1 MKRQDYFNS
10 IEQRLNFLV
19 LRTKSR
25 GKLNLLDLNIHEETF
40 FENLL
45 NIVYSLE
52 LRNLNKED
60 KNAKGVDLIDSNNRV
75 VFQVTST
82 VTIAKINKSLEKLG
96 SEYQGYNLK
105 FIFISH
111 DAHSKLSK
119 KSYNKNSYIIFDPLD
134 DILDITTLLSE
145 IVHTNDIQKIEEIYT
160 LCKEEIPLDEMKG
173 STPSH
178 EIGFRNQMLSKA
190 KWNHETTNDS
200 RYVKREKLID
210 WIDENVNDTAV
221 RTISIKGMGGTGKTS
236 LLGYW
241 AKIHSSNIRRPV
253 EGLFYWSFY
262 VERDCNKFI
271 NSLLDYFEDNFKV
284 DFGDSRKSYIAIDF
298 FVQKFHELP
307 PILIIL
313 DGLEVLQEGMSE
325 SSYGS
330 FIDSVL
336 RDFILQVTSARTLWL
351 CITTSRFPL
360 VDILAKREFKEKPI
374 TGVEG
379 VEGAEILSNHGINGN
394 LEDRRMI
401 SNYLEGHPLGIK
413 VFSASFTS
421 NDDRN
426 QPLNHF
432 NTLFEGLKSDEI
444 SDKLDKLLWF
454 YKKNAS
460 LLQTQTLYALSIFR
474 KGITPTTWIAVCK
487 ELMTP
492 IEVSDYDIKLSIGD
506 LTQIGLVL
514 KDTIESKDMYSCHPV
529 IRDFFNSSYLTDEPE
544 SGRLVANFLTQ
555 SPDSIEISGV
565 ASIERFII
573 SIEVLLKINIEQ
585 DAIDIYRQRLK
596 RGRLFVDLG
605 VPKEA
610 KRLYRMF
617 FDYYEVKRRKRTTI
631 GYYIQSDMDIIIDFV
646 NPYVEYC
653 IQLGEFHEAKKAIDF
668 SESYRQSSVCLR
680 WRATISFQQGNF
692 RDAISLCKRA
702 IAMDDIHQ
710 KKTNGKSESLIISS
724 FLLFKIHT
732 VTGENARKLQ
742 KEIGELIELSSIK
755 EFSDF
760 KIRYPLSKLLWA
772 VRSKNKRQ
780 IQQYIDQVEEGLISI
795 KDWYFKLQT
804 HIDLAEAYTLV
815 KEYEK
820 ALVHVEYVYQK
831 SVKESYPYI
840 LYLSSL
846 LKAKIQYLTQ
856 ERNFN
861 VESVFNTLQLS
872 KTNEMPLISLMTL
885 DLLLEV
891 KGSNEDLE
899 EQRNYYRS
907 TLGLI

>member
-40 FENLL
+40 LENLI

-60 KNAKGVDLIDSNNRV
+60 KNAKGVDLIDRNNRI

-82 VTIAKINKSLEKLG
+82 ATIDKINKSLEKLG
-96 SEYQGYNLK
+96 SEYQGYRLK
-105 FIFISH
+105 FIFIGH
-111 DAHSKLSK
+111 DVHSKLSK
-119 KSYNKNSYIIFDPLD
+119 KSYNKNSYVIFDPVD

-160 LCKEEIPLDEMKG
+160 LCKREIPLDEMKE
-173 STPSH
+173 SSPSH
-178 EIGFRNQMLSKA
+178 EVGFRNQMLSKA

-200 RYVKREKLID
+200 RYVKRAKLVD
-210 WIDENVNDTAV
+210 WLDKSVNDTAV

-241 AKIHSSNIRRPV
+241 TKIHNSNMQRPV

-271 NSLLDYFEDNFKV
+271 NSLLDYFENNFKV
-284 DFGDSRKSYIAIDF
+284 DFGDSRKNFVAIDF
-298 FVQKFHELP
+298 FVYIFHELP

-325 SSYGS
+325 SSYGA
-330 FIDSVL
+330 FIDSAL
-336 RDFILQVTSARTLWL
+336 RDFILQITSARKPWL

-360 VDILAKREFKEKPI
+360 VDIRFKKEFKEKQI
-374 TGVEG
+374 SGVEEG
-379 VEGAEILSNHGINGN
+379 EGAEILSNHGINGN
-394 LEDRRMI
+394 LEDKKMI

-460 LLQTQTLYALSIFR
+460 LLQIQTLYALSIFR
-474 KGITPTTWIAVCK
+474 QGIALSTWIAICK

-492 IEVSDYDIKLSIGD
+492 IEVSDYDIKISIGN

-514 KDTIESKDMYSCHPV
+514 KDTIDSKDMYSCHPV

-573 SIEVLLKINIEQ
+573 SIEVLLKINNEQ
-585 DAIDIYRQRLK
+585 DAIDTYQQRLRK
-596 RGRLFVDLG
+596 GEVFIRLGL
-605 VPKEA
+605 PKEA

-617 FDYYEVKRRKRTTI
+617 FDYYEIERRKRTTI
-631 GYYIQSDMDIIIDFV
+631 GNYIQGGMDIVIDFV

-653 IQLGEFHEAKKAIDF
+653 IQLGEFYEANKAIIF
-668 SESYRQSSVCLR
+668 SESYKQSAVCLR

-692 RDAISLCKRA
+692 KDAISLCERA
-702 IAMDDIHQ
+702 IAMDNIQQ
-710 KKTNGKSESLIISS
+710 KKTSGKSESLIISS

-732 VTGENARKLQ
+732 VIGENPKKLQ

-760 KIRYPLSKLLWA
+760 KIRYPLSKVIWA
-772 VRSKNKRQ
+772 VHSKNKKQ
-780 IQQYIDQVEEGLISI
+780 VQQHIDQVEEGLNSI
-795 KDWYFKLQT
+795 KDWYFKLQV
-804 HIDLAEAYTLV
+804 HVDLAEAYTLV
-815 KEYEK
+815 GQYEK
-820 ALVHVEYVYQK
+820 ALIHVDYVYQK

-856 ERNFN
+856 GNSFTI
-861 VESVFNTLQLS
+861 ESVSNTLQLS
-872 KTNEMPLISLMTL
+872 KTNDMPLISLMAL
-885 DLLLEV
+885 DLLLDIE
-891 KGSNEDLE
+891 GSNEDLE
-899 EQRNYYRS
+899 EQRNYYRN

>member
-1 MKRQDYFNS
+1 MKRQEYFDS
-10 IEQRLNFLV
+10 IEKRITWLAV
-19 LRTKSR
+19 RTKTR
-25 GKLNLLDLNIHEETF
+25 GKQNLLELNLYLEHF

-45 NIVYSLE
+45 NIVYGYKLK
-52 LRNLNKED
+52 NLNKENS
-60 KNAKGVDLIDSNNRV
+60 NAKGVDLIDRV
-75 VFQVTST
+75 DKLAFQVTT
-82 VTIAKINKSLEKLG
+82 TATAAKINSSIDKLK
-96 SEYQGYNLK
+96 EDYQGYTLK
-105 FIFISH
+105 FMIIGINVQSSL
-111 DAHSKLSK
+111 AK
-119 KSYNKNSYIIFDPLD
+119 KKYNDNEYIRFNPVH
-134 DILDITTLLSE
+134 DILDIDMLLKE
-145 IVHTNDIQKIEEIYT
+145 IFHIDTEILEKIYNFCKNEVRLEEVSQTN
-160 LCKEEIPLDEMKG
+160 
-173 STPSH
+173 SFH
-178 EIGFRNQMLSKA
+178 EIGYRSQMLSKA
-190 KWNHETTNDS
+190 QWNHETTNDT
-200 RYVKREKLID
+200 RYVKREKLVD
-210 WIDENVNDTAV
+210 WLDKNVNDTAV

-241 AKIHSSNIRRPV
+241 AKIHNSNIQRPV

-271 NSLLDYFEDNFKV
+271 NSLLDYFENNFKV
-284 DFGDSRKSYIAIDF
+284 DFGDSRKNSIAIDF
-298 FVQKFHELP
+298 FVQRFHELP

-325 SSYGS
+325 SSYGA

-336 RDFILQVTSARTLWL
+336 RDFILQITSARKLWL

-360 VDILAKREFKEKPI
+360 IDIRFKREFKEKQI
-374 TGVEG
+374 SGVEG

-394 LEDRRMI
+394 LEDRKMI

-460 LLQTQTLYALSIFR
+460 LLQIQTLYALSIFR
-474 KGITPTTWIAVCK
+474 KGITPTTWIAICK

-492 IEVSDYDIKLSIGD
+492 VEVSDHDIKISIGN

-514 KDTIESKDMYSCHPV
+514 KDTIDSKDMYSCHPV
-529 IRDFFNSSYLTDEPE
+529 IRDFFNSSYLTDEPQ

-573 SIEVLLKINIEQ
+573 SIEVLLKVNNEQ
-585 DAIDIYRQRLK
+585 DAIDTYQQRLRK
-596 RGRLFVDLG
+596 GEIFIRLG

-617 FDYYEVKRRKRTTI
+617 FDYYETERRKRTTI
-631 GYYIQSDMDIIIDFV
+631 GHYIQGDMDIIIDFV

-653 IQLGEFHEAKKAIDF
+653 IQLGEFYEAKKAIDF
-668 SESYRQSSVCLR
+668 SESYKQSAVCLR
-680 WRATISFQQGNF
+680 WRATISFQKGNF
-692 RDAISLCKRA
+692 KDAISLCERA
-702 IAMDDIHQ
+702 IAMDNIHQ

-732 VTGENARKLQ
+732 VTGENAKKLQ

-760 KIRYPLSKLLWA
+760 KIRYPLSKLIWA
-772 VRSKNKRQ
+772 VHSKNKRQ
-780 IQQYIDQVEEGLISI
+780 IQQHIDQVEEDLTSI
-795 KDWYFKLQT
+795 KDWYFKLQV
-804 HIDLAEAYTLV
+804 HVDLAEAYTLV

-846 LKAKIQYLTQ
+846 LKAKIQHLIQGNSFTI
-856 ERNFN
+856 
-861 VESVFNTLQLS
+861 ESVSNTLQLS
-872 KTNEMPLISLMTL
+872 KTNEMPLISLMAL

-891 KGSNEDLE
+891 EGSNEDIE
-899 EQRNYYRS
+899 EQRNYYKNRLS
-907 TLGLI
+907 LS

>member
-1 MKRQDYFNS
+1 MTRQEYFDS
-10 IEQRLNFLV
+10 IEKRITWLV
-19 LRTKSR
+19 VRAKTR
-25 GKLNLLDLNIHEETF
+25 GKQNLLELNIYLEHF
-40 FENLL
+40 FEELL
-45 NIVYSLE
+45 NIVYGYKLK
-52 LRNLNKED
+52 NLNKED
-60 KNAKGVDLIDSNNRV
+60 SNSKGVDLIDRANKLAV
-75 VFQVTST
+75 QVTST
-82 VTIAKINKSLEKLG
+82 ATAAKINSSIDKLK
-96 SEYQGYNLK
+96 EDYQGYTLK
-105 FIFISH
+105 FMIIGINVQSSL
-111 DAHSKLSK
+111 AK
-119 KSYNKNSYIIFDPLD
+119 KKYNDNKYINFSPVQ
-134 DILDITTLLSE
+134 DILDIDILLKE
-145 IVHTNDIQKIEEIYT
+145 IFYSDKKNLEKIYYFCKNEVELEEIRQT
-160 LCKEEIPLDEMKG
+160 SL
-173 STPSH
+173 SH
-178 EIGFRNQMLSKA
+178 EVGFRNQMLSKA

-200 RYVKREKLID
+200 RYVKRENLVKWLD
-210 WIDENVNDTAV
+210 KNVNDIAV

-241 AKIHSSNIRRPV
+241 AKIHSSNILRPV

-271 NSLLDYFEDNFKV
+271 NCLLDYFEDSFEI
-284 DFGDSRKSYIAIDF
+284 DFGDSRKNYIAIDF
-298 FVQKFHELP
+298 FFQRFHEFP

-313 DGLEVLQEGMSE
+313 DGLEVLQEGMNE

-336 RDFILQVTSARTLWL
+336 RDFILRVTSAQTLWL

-394 LEDRRMI
+394 LEDREMI

-413 VFSASFTS
+413 VFSAAFTS

-474 KGITPTTWIAVCK
+474 KGIALTTWIAVCK

-492 IEVSDYDIKLSIGD
+492 VEVSDYDIKLSIGN
-506 LTQIGLVL
+506 LMQIGLVL

-585 DAIDIYRQRLK
+585 DAIDIYQQRLK
-596 RGRLFVDLG
+596 KGKLFIDLG

-617 FDYYEVKRRKRTTI
+617 FDYYELKRRKRTTI
-631 GYYIQSDMDIIIDFV
+631 GRYIQSDMDIILDFV

-653 IQLGEFHEAKKAIDF
+653 IQLGEFHEAQKAIFF
-668 SESYRQSSVCLR
+668 SENYRQSAVCLR
-680 WRATISFQQGNF
+680 WRAIISFQQGNF
-692 RDAISLCKRA
+692 KDAISLCQRA
-702 IAMDDIHQ
+702 ITMDNIQQ
-710 KKTNGKSESLIISS
+710 KKTNSKSESLIISS

-732 VTGENARKLQ
+732 VTGENAKKLQ

-760 KIRYPLSKLLWA
+760 EIRFPLSKLVWA
-772 VRSKNKRQ
+772 IQSKNIKQ
-780 IQQYIDQVEEGLISI
+780 IQQHIDQVEESLNPV
-795 KDWYFKLQT
+795 KDWYFKLQI

-815 KEYEK
+815 KDYEK
-820 ALVHVEYVYQK
+820 ALLHVEYVYQK

-856 ERNFN
+856 GKSSTI
-861 VESVFNTLQLS
+861 ESISNTLQLS
-872 KTNEMPLISLMTL
+872 KTNEMPLISLMAL

-891 KGSNEDLE
+891 EGSNEDIE
-899 EQRNYYRS
+899 EQRNYYIS
-907 TLGLI
+907 KLGLI